1 MSATTVK
8 NKPTIY
14 GLTGGIA
21 SGKTT
26 AVNFF
31 KEKGVKVFESDSY
44 VRYLWQNNEDLINQV
59 NAKYNINIKT
69 DEGRKSLANIIF
81 NSELDKAY
89 INSLVHPFVFEGVSK
104 FVKENINAKYVIV
117 DMPLLF
123 EVGYDI
129 KVDKTILIYTTS
141 RNQLS
146 RLMKRDNLSKEDA
159 KKRINSQINLKD
171 KRSLSTYVINNSKT
185 IDKLYDKLNL
195 MYEVMNDERK

>member
-8 NKPTIY
+8 NKPIIY

-44 VRYLWQNNEDLINQV
+44 VRYLWQNNEDLINKV

-104 FVKENINAKYVIV
+104 FVKENINEKYVIV

-171 KRSLSTYVINNSKT
+171 KRSLSTYVINNTRT
-185 IDKLYDKLNL
+185 IDKLHDKLNL
-195 MYEVMNDERK
+195 MYEVMNNERK

>member
-8 NKPTIY
+8 NKPIIY

-31 KEKGVKVFESDSY
+31 KEKGVKVFESDRY
-44 VRYLWQNNEDLINQV
+44 VRYLWQNNEDLINKV

>member
-8 NKPTIY
+8 NKPIIY

-31 KEKGVKVFESDSY
+31 KEKGVKVFESDRY
-44 VRYLWQNNEDLINQV
+44 VRYLWKNNEDLINKV